1 MLFTDWLLKQDYRDD
16 MIGDLAKD
24 CSMDINRPKN
34 GIIVW
39 RTHLRAMRANDL
51 AFLALER
58 AYEEYKISKLLRI
71 TKNMN

>member
-24 CSMDINRPKN
+24 ASMDMNRPKN
-34 GIIVW
+34 GIRVW
-39 RTHLRAMRANDL
+39 NQHLRAMRANDL